1 MISYM
6 DIALEKK
13 AHVFR
18 LPVYLLDKLKE
29 LAKRDRRSLNNYVE
43 VLLLDAGY
51 HEPNEETVAA
61 INEAKAGNLKGPI
74 DTSSVE
80 AMLKSMNL

>member
-1 MISYM
+1 MEIT
-6 DIALEKK
+6 LEKK

-29 LAKRDRRSLNNYVE
+29 LAQKDRRSLNNYVE
-43 VLLLDAGY
+43 CLLLDAVY

-61 INEAKAGNLKGPI
+61 INEARAGHLPGPI

-80 AMLKSMNL
+80 AMIKDSKPKAG

>member
-1 MISYM
+1 MNIT
-6 DIALEKK
+6 LEKK

-18 LPVYLLDKLKE
+18 LPVSLLEKLKE
-29 LAKRDRRSLNNYVE
+29 LARKDRRSLNNYVE
-43 VLLLDAGY
+43 CLLLDAVY
-51 HEPNEETVAA
+51 NEPNEETLASLE
-61 INEAKAGNLKGPI
+61 EAKAGHLEGPL

>member
-1 MISYM
+1 M

-18 LPVYLLDKLKE
+18 LPVYLLEKLKE
-29 LAKRDRRSLNNYVE
+29 LAEKDRRSLNNYVE
-43 VLLLDAGY
+43 GLLLDAVF
-51 HEPNEETVAA
+51 HEPNEVTLRALKD
-61 INEAKAGNLKGPI
+61 AKEGKTEGPI

-80 AMLKSMNL
+80 AMLKSMGL